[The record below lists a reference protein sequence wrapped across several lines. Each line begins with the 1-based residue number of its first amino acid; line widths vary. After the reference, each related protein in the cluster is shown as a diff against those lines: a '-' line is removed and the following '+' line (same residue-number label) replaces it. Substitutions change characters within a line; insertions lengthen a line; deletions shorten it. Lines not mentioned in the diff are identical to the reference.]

1 MFIFVQIIKF
11 YLIKRLMSIMRFLG
25 VNIIAVIVL
34 DVLINR
40 NIVGKNRL
48 RVITDYGGVLAKKMA
63 FKMETSEGKKEFAKR
78 KETVEWPFGNIKQNM
93 KYTEFLTRGL
103 KQTITEKNLLNIS
116 HIIKRIYNSQNSV
129 KIDFINLNT

>member
-116 HIIKRIYNSQNSV
+116 QNIKRIYNSQNSV

>member
-1 MFIFVQIIKF
+1 M
-11 YLIKRLMSIMRFLG
+11 
-25 VNIIAVIVL
+25 IVL

-116 HIIKRIYNSQNSV
+116 QNIKRIYNSQNSV

>member
-116 HIIKRIYNSQNSV
+116 QNI